1 MQFTTRVTAHRFFPV
16 NPIRQSLSSATRLAP
31 LTTQARLWST
41 HLLHSLCVAVAA
53 ITVRPLPTVGAQER
67 PAASSAEIDSLIRQG
82 LSLVAKGDTAEALE
96 ALERATDRAPRNVEA
111 LYQRGRLLTRTTS
124 LGFNNT
130 PRQVLAWRLLNRGA
144 DLAPRDARFLLE
156 LARLRLRTPLLRAD
170 AERLLGKAVTVAVA
184 AADTTM
190 IAESSSEFG
199 RLYERRYRTTRKR
212 HVYIANIFFDPYAA
226 RNRLHYVREFLE
238 HQIRPIDNAGAA
250 DRAEADR
257 LYRLALSVDPEHV
270 ASGVGLLGLLYDE
283 QRYPEMRAVAA
294 PFLTREYDIRH
305 PNPIP
310 GEADVA
316 SVATVAFADGLA
328 AARLSAPAD
337 AQRAFSVGLDRLSP
351 RERRDLLDISRLLTR
366 GDSVRVAGLND
377 TARDATVRSFWET
390 ADPLISTPE
399 NEAQLEYFARVAV
412 TMLRYDDAEQ
422 GVRGWRTDRG
432 TIVIRYGEPPV
443 EVLLPPANDIS
454 ARDVTGRIVT
464 VFSYPAL
471 ELEFVF
477 AGPPAMNSAGFAG
490 DFRDVADQR
499 RNDEPFRL
507 DEMAARTRVDSMSVQ
522 VARFRGRSASEY
534 QVLTAAA
541 ARPAR
546 FYDGVE
552 IDRGQLSIRSFR
564 GSPDRLRMVDSQQ
577 VTVALPASRPV
588 EYLRLDTLPVGDHR
602 VRIEVVDPSVQ
613 SAAAR
618 ANVSVT
624 LPAMRDTSLAL
635 SDVLLGTR
643 TPEGMGRALRSLA
656 DAGVRPL
663 YGTRIAPRDTFSL
676 YVEAYGLRADAR
688 GDVQIEI
695 TLAVTLLEI
704 NRSGPIIERW
714 MGNLADVV
722 GLTPEGDKQL
732 GMRFNRTERLD
743 GRDRVPLLTSIG
755 MGTAPSGR
763 YRLDVLVREIGS
775 DRRALVSREFTIGSI
790 GESGK

>member
-1 MQFTTRVTAHRFFPV
+1 
-16 NPIRQSLSSATRLAP
+16 
-31 LTTQARLWST
+31 
-41 HLLHSLCVAVAA
+41 VAA
-53 ITVRPLPTVGAQER
+53 IALIVPYASVSAQAR
-67 PAASSAEIDSLIRQG
+67 AAASTGEINALIQRG
-82 LSLVAKGDTAEALE
+82 LSLVAHGDTAEALDV
-96 ALERATDRAPRNVEA
+96 LEQATDRAPRNLEA

-124 LGFNNT
+124 LGFNST

-144 DLAPRDARFLLE
+144 DLAPREARFLLE

-170 AERLLGKAVTVAVA
+170 AERLLGKAVRVAVA
-184 AADTTM
+184 AADTAM
-190 IAESSSEFG
+190 VAESASEFG

-212 HVYIANIFFDPYAA
+212 HVSIANIFFDPYAA

-238 HQIRPIDNAGAA
+238 HQIRPIENAGAA

-257 LYRLALSVDPEHV
+257 LYRLALSVDPLHV
-270 ASGVGLLGLLYDE
+270 PSAVGLLGLLYDE

-294 PFLTREYDIRH
+294 PFLAHGYATRH
-305 PNPIP
+305 PDPFP
-310 GEADVA
+310 ADAGVA
-316 SVATVAFADGLA
+316 SVASIAFADGLA
-328 AARLSAPAD
+328 AARLHAPPD
-337 AQRAFSVGLDRLSP
+337 AQRAFAAGLARLSAG
-351 RERRDLLDISRLLTR
+351 ERRDLLDISRLLTR
-366 GDSVRVAGLND
+366 GDSVRVAGLSD
-377 TARDATVRSFWET
+377 DSRDATVRTFWET
-390 ADPLISTPE
+390 ADPLTSTPE
-399 NEAQLEYFARVAV
+399 NEAQIEYFSRVAV
-412 TMLRYDDAEQ
+412 SMLRYDDAEQ

-454 ARDVTGRIVT
+454 ARDVTGRVVT

-477 AGPPAMNSAGFAG
+477 SGPPAMNSASFAG

-507 DEMAARTRVDSMSVQ
+507 DDMAARTRVDSMSVQ

-534 QVLTAAA
+534 HVVTAAA

-552 IDRGQLSIRSFR
+552 IDRGLLSIRSFR
-564 GSPDRLRMVDSQQ
+564 GSPDRLRLVDSQQ
-577 VTVALPASRPV
+577 VTVALPASGPV
-588 EYLRLDTLPVGDHR
+588 EYQRLDTLPVGDHR
-602 VRIEVVDPSVQ
+602 VRIEMVDPGVQ

-618 ANVSVT
+618 ASVSVS
-624 LPAMRDTSLAL
+624 LPAVRDTALML
-635 SDVLLGTR
+635 SDVLLGAR
-643 TPEGMGRALRSLA
+643 APGAMGRALRSLT
-656 DAGVRPL
+656 DARVRPL
-663 YGTRIAPRDTFSL
+663 FGTGIAPRDTFSL
-676 YVEAYGLRADAR
+676 YVEAYGLRPDAR
-688 GDVQIEI
+688 GDVQIEV
-695 TLAVTLLEI
+695 TLAVTLLQI
-704 NRSGPIIERW
+704 NRSGPTIERW

-732 GMRFNRTERLD
+732 GMRFTRTERLD

-755 MGTAPSGR
+755 MGTAPNGR

-775 DRRALVSREFTIGSI
+775 DRRTQVSRDFTIGVI